1 MAEILIVDDDPNVRE
16 VVEMYLR
23 REGHGIVSAADGPE
37 ALRLYRL
44 NRPDL
49 VLLDL
54 GLPGLDG
61 LEVARRIRAV
71 DDVPLVMLTGRAEE
85 EHRSAGLDAG
95 ADEYVVKPFSPPAL
109 TDLVEEI
116 LRREDGTPGEAQ
128 GAQVTNA
135 GVIEAGGLRIDPRA
149 RRVTVRGAPAGLAAL
164 EFDLLYRLASRP
176 GRTFTRDELMNEV
189 WGQTLTAD
197 PTEVGTH
204 VHRLRQKLE
213 DDPER
218 PRYLL
223 TVWGAGYRFEGGCS
237 HGE

>member
-1 MAEILIVDDDPNVRE
+1 VAEILIVDDDPNVRE

-116 LRREDGTPGEAQ
+116 LRREDGTPGEA
-128 GAQVTNA
+128 
-135 GVIEAGGLRIDPRA
+135 
-149 RRVTVRGAPAGLAAL
+149 
-164 EFDLLYRLASRP
+164 
-176 GRTFTRDELMNEV
+176 
-189 WGQTLTAD
+189 
-197 PTEVGTH
+197 
-204 VHRLRQKLE
+204 
-213 DDPER
+213 
-218 PRYLL
+218 
-223 TVWGAGYRFEGGCS
+223 
-237 HGE
+237 